1 MTRGRLVTKG
11 LDEAIQTAGARGAI
25 MKFSPYGE
33 IVCNFLIRSPPRL
46 TFVRIKY
53 ASRFHGTFA
62 EIEAEYRDLIGRL
75 RSIPGSSLVIRE
87 LWIYSRYGTWR
98 YFRVTETGIE
108 ETSMENMPVKN
119 EGEEPLT
126 VAGKVT
132 TAGTGMS
139 PAQG

>member
-33 IVCNFLIRSPPRL
+33 IVCNFLIRSPLRL

-53 ASRFHGTFA
+53 ASRFHGTLA

-108 ETSMENMPVKN
+108 ETSREYMPVKN
-119 EGEEPLT
+119 EGEKPLT
-126 VAGKVT
+126 ASGKVT
-132 TAGTGMS
+132 AAGTGMS

>member
-33 IVCNFLIRSPPRL
+33 IVCNFLIRSPLRL

-53 ASRFHGTFA
+53 ASRFHGTLA

-108 ETSMENMPVKN
+108 ETSMEYMPVKN
-119 EGEEPLT
+119 EGEKHLM

-132 TAGTGMS
+132 AEGTGMS